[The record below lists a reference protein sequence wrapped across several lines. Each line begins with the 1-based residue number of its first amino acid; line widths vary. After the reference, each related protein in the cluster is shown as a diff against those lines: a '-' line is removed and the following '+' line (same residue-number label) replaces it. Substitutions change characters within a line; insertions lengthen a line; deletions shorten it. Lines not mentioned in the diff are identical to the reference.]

1 MARITEHS
9 ELLLVRSQEAKDKQ
23 YSWKGCSLE
32 NAMVSQ
38 DELSLGCQ
46 VVTQVLTDLT
56 CFSSVSSYSVTPR
69 DPSLS
74 VPHSLATEPVPW
86 LFLLPDFPVVATSLS
101 FRSQLLYHMLN
112 EIFPNGQNDLPICP
126 GPQSTSCSML
136 YYSLS
141 VLEMTLFL

>member
-9 ELLLVRSQEAKDKQ
+9 ELLLVRSQEAKHKQ

-56 CFSSVSSYSVTPR
+56 CFSSVSSYPVTPR
-69 DPSLS
+69 EPSLS
-74 VPHSLATEPVPW
+74 VPHSLCHRACTLVVPPSRFPCSSHLPVIQ
-86 LFLLPDFPVVATSLS
+86 VTT
-101 FRSQLLYHMLN
+101 
-112 EIFPNGQNDLPICP
+112 PI
-126 GPQSTSCSML
+126 SH
-136 YYSLS
+136 
-141 VLEMTLFL
+141 VK

>member
-23 YSWKGCSLE
+23 YRWKSCSLE

-46 VVTQVLTDLT
+46 VVTQVRTDLT
-56 CFSSVSSYSVTPR
+56 CFSSVSSYPVTPR

-74 VPHSLATEPVPW
+74 VPHSLCFRARTLVVPRSRFPSSSHLPVIQVTTP
-86 LFLLPDFPVVATSLS
+86 LS
-101 FRSQLLYHMLN
+101 H
-112 EIFPNGQNDLPICP
+112 
-126 GPQSTSCSML
+126 
-136 YYSLS
+136 
-141 VLEMTLFL
+141 VK